1 MTRTAICT
9 VEPVISEGGLGMSE
23 VYILSNSLTLRE
35 YTYII
40 SIVLFDNT
48 DSNNLRGVTMDELV
62 ENYFCDSLGEYL
74 DITVTYVEHEPENG
88 VFYEAEWVAIDENG
102 KDRKDDMKIKEVDEC
117 SALIYKY
124 LTKL

>member
-40 SIVLFDNT
+40 SIVLFDNI
-48 DSNNLRGVTMDELV
+48 DINNFERRDMRKDDLTYYSETLEADLI
-62 ENYFCDSLGEYL
+62 L
-74 DITVTYVEHEPENG
+74 DITFVDADPETNYYMFEFDALDG
-88 VFYEAEWVAIDENG
+88 NV
-102 KDRKDDMKIKEVDEC
+102 DRKEQLTQKEWDDCEQI
-117 SALIYKY
+117 IYKY
-124 LTKL
+124 LRGLL